1 MHNLF
6 ILCPVQ
12 KAGFMLVEVSFA
24 TTPEERRNV
33 VIIVRVGAKQRE
45 YKQLY
50 IKCVT
55 LIYNVQNRIFKV
67 SSLCC
72 STTAQVKIHLVLVS
86 LLVVNLYLTYCLSTK
101 TIKTKCTSVSVQTC
115 TSKWPISHL
124 YLHI

>member
-72 STTAQVKIHLVLVS
+72 STVAQVKNSPCPS
-86 LLVVNLYLTYCLSTK
+86 LS
-101 TIKTKCTSVSVQTC
+101 SSG
-115 TSKWPISHL
+115 
-124 YLHI
+124 